1 MPSAISLVAQY
12 SRVCRLPVVLCP
24 PWRSCSYFRYILA
37 LGGRGGLAYPPDW
50 LFLFCFCGGCYH
62 GASLASIPSMWVE
75 CDVGSAAR
83 RGGKK
88 RSCLFVLFRPEQ
100 KYSLVSYLAIF
111 ITYSF
116 LGMGRGLESILD
128 TAFTISPPAKS
139 STRDYQFLVRYIVIR
154 KLGVMLL
161 YS

>member
-83 RGGKK
+83 RGGKNEAVY
-88 RSCLFVLFRPEQ
+88 LFYLDQNRNTLWLVIWP
-100 KYSLVSYLAIF
+100 SLLPTASWAWEEVWSLSLIQHLQFHHPRNLRLAI
-111 ITYSF
+111 T
-116 LGMGRGLESILD
+116 
-128 TAFTISPPAKS
+128 S
-139 STRDYQFLVRYIVIR
+139 S
-154 KLGVMLL
+154 
-161 YS
+161 